1 MAYGFFMAIKPSGA
15 LHKVGLG
22 VRLLGASVLA
32 GGLAAGVCVP
42 LVGVLGL
49 SAKSAAG
56 DFNKLPGDLAAPVL
70 AQASTV
76 YDASG
81 GVIASVYS
89 RDRTV
94 VQLSQIAPIMR
105 DALIDIEDHR
115 FYQHGA
121 IDLEGTLRALTT
133 NAGAGGVSQGGSTL
147 TQQYVKNVFVEEA
160 GDDQAKVLEAQRQT
174 TGRKIKELRYAI
186 KVEQSMSKDQILAA
200 YLNITF
206 FGEQAYG
213 VEAAAERYFSVH
225 ASQLTTP
232 QAALLAGLVQSP
244 SAYDPIDS
252 PGLALQRRNQ
262 VLSAMAGYGTI
273 TRAQAAAYQASGL
286 GLRVSVPQEGCITAH
301 QGEAFFCDYVE
312 HVILQDPEFGP
323 TVSARQ
329 ELWNRGG
336 LQIHT
341 TLDPKSEQSANTSV
355 GQHVYPSDRAAT
367 AITMIQP
374 GTGRVLAMAQSRPYG
389 SGPNQTDLNYNTDRL
404 MGGGSGFPT
413 GSTFK
418 AVTAAAALE
427 QGIPMSYTV
436 NAPYQADYPA
446 MTDCTGAVHSQTPG
460 DQNDSPDLQGNF
472 NMKTA
477 MAMSVNTYFVPLE
490 AKAGLCNVVHM
501 AQKLGLGYQATLDP
515 DHPDQLYPLQQ
526 VQSLT
531 LGVNSYTPMQIAN
544 VYATFAADGL
554 YCKPMVI
561 TSVSDS
567 TGRVLSVPQQ
577 QCGQVMSPTT
587 AESVNTLLASVV
599 ADGGTAS
606 SIGDIGW
613 QDAGKTGT
621 TNNSLQVWFT
631 GYTKQIAASTVVS
644 DTTAPL
650 ASLDGVSLGPTF
662 FPVAYGYSMAGPI
675 WAQAMTGAMSGLPQ
689 ASLDETP
696 FTDPSA
702 SASPSASPANGST
715 TGYAKPGHGPHA
727 ARPARRPRTT
737 A

>member
-1 MAYGFFMAIKPSGA
+1 M
-15 LHKVGLG
+15 G
-22 VRLLGASVLA
+22 VV
-32 GGLAAGVCVP
+32 
-42 LVGVLGL
+42 GL
-49 SAKSAAG
+49 SAKWAAE
-56 DFNKLPGDLAAPVL
+56 DFDRLPDDLVAPVL
-70 AQASTV
+70 AQASRV

-94 VQLSQIAPIMR
+94 VPLGRVAPVMR
-105 DALIDIEDHR
+105 EALVDIEDHR
-115 FYQHGA
+115 FYRHGA
-121 IDLEGTLRALTT
+121 VDLRGALRALTT
-133 NAGAGGVSQGGSTL
+133 NAGAGSVSQGGSTL

-160 GDDQAKVLEAQRQT
+160 GDDQARVLQAQRQT

-186 KVEQSMSKDQILAA
+186 RLEESLSKDQILAD

-225 ASQLTTP
+225 AWQLTAP

-244 SAYDPIDS
+244 SVYDPLDS

-262 VLSAMAGYGTI
+262 VLAAMAGYGTI

-286 GLRVSVPQEGCITAH
+286 GLRASAPREGCITARR
-301 QGEAFFCDYVE
+301 GEAFFCDYVE
-312 HVILQDPEFGP
+312 HLILRDPRFGP
-323 TVSARQ
+323 TVAARQ
-329 ELWNRGG
+329 ALWNRGG
-336 LQIHT
+336 LQIRT
-341 TLDPKSEQSANTSV
+341 TLDPRSEQAADVSV
-355 GQHVYPSDRAAT
+355 GGHAYPGDRAAAAVT
-367 AITMIQP
+367 LVQP
-374 GTGRVLAMAQSRPYG
+374 GTGRILAMAQSRPYG
-389 SGPNQTDLNYNTDRL
+389 NGSGQTDLNYNTDRL

-427 QGIPMSYTV
+427 QGIPMSYTLD
-436 NAPYQADYPA
+436 APYQADYPQ
-446 MTDCTGAVHSQTPG
+446 MTDCTGAVHPQTPG
-460 DQNDSPDLQGNF
+460 DRNDSPDLQGEF

-490 AKAGLCNVVHM
+490 AKAGLCNVVRM
-501 AQKLGLGYQATLDP
+501 AQKLGLGYQAALDP
-515 DHPDQLYPLQQ
+515 GHPDRLYPLQQ

-531 LGVNSYTPMQIAN
+531 LGVNSYTPLQIAG
-544 VYATFAADGL
+544 VYAAFAADGL
-554 YCKPMVI
+554 YCQPMAI
-561 TSVSDS
+561 TSVADS
-567 TGRVLSVPQQ
+567 AGRVLSTPRPQ
-577 QCGQVMSPTT
+577 CSQVMSPTT

-631 GYTKQIAASTVVS
+631 GYTRQIAASTVVS

-650 ASLDGVSLGPTF
+650 GSLDGVTLGPTY

-675 WAQAMTGAMSGLPQ
+675 WAQAMTGAMAGLPREP
-689 ASLDETP
+689 LDQTP
-696 FTDPSA
+696 FTDPDPAQSA
-702 SASPSASPANGST
+702 DPSASPSPSASGST
-715 TGYAKPGHGPHA
+715 TGYARHRAGPGRAPRA
-727 ARPARRPRTT
+727 PRPARPARRPRTT

>member
-1 MAYGFFMAIKPSGA
+1 MVAKPPGG

-32 GGLAAGVCVP
+32 GGLVAAVFMP

-49 SAKSAAG
+49 SAKSAAE
-56 DFNKLPGDLAAPVL
+56 DFNKLPDELSAPVL

-81 GVIASVYS
+81 GVIASAYS

-94 VQLSQIAPIMR
+94 VPLDQIAPIMR
-105 DALIDIEDHR
+105 NAIIDIEDHR

-121 IDLEGTLRALTT
+121 IDLQGTLRALTT
-133 NAGAGGVSQGGSTL
+133 NAGSGGVSQGGSTL

-186 KVEQSMSKDQILAA
+186 KLEENLSKDQILAD

-225 ASQLTTP
+225 AAQLTIP

-262 VLSAMAGYGTI
+262 VLAAMAAYGTI
-273 TRAQAAAYQASGL
+273 TRAQAATYQATNL
-286 GLRVSVPQEGCITAH
+286 GLKASAPLEGCITAS
-301 QGEAFFCDYVE
+301 QGAAFFCDYVE
-312 HVILQDPEFGP
+312 HEILQDPEFGA

-329 ELWNRGG
+329 QLWNRGG

-341 TLDPKSEQSANTSV
+341 TLDSRSQQAANTSV
-355 GQHVYPSDRAAT
+355 TQHADPGDRPAT
-367 AITMIQP
+367 AITMVQP

-389 SGPNQTDLNYNTDRL
+389 SGTDQTDLNYNTDRL

-427 QGIPMSYTV
+427 QGIPMSYSV
-436 NAPYQADYPA
+436 NAPYQADYPQ
-446 MTDCTGAVHSQTPG
+446 MTDCTGAVHPQTPG
-460 DQNDSPDLQGNF
+460 DQNDSPDLQGKF

-501 AQKLGLGYQATLDP
+501 AQRLGLGNQATLDP
-515 DHPDQLYPLQQ
+515 DHPDQLLPLQQ

-531 LGVNSYTPMQIAN
+531 LGVNSYTPMQIAA
-544 VYATFAADGL
+544 VYAAFAADGV
-554 YCKPMVI
+554 YCKPMAI
-561 TSVSDS
+561 TSVSDN
-567 TGRVLSVPQQ
+567 TGRVLSVPRP
-577 QCGQVMSPTT
+577 QCGQAMSPTT
-587 AESVNTLLASVV
+587 AKSVNTLLASVV

-606 SIGDIGW
+606 SIGNIGW

-650 ASLDGVSLGPTF
+650 ASLDGSKLGPNY
-662 FPVAYGYSMAGPI
+662 FPIAYGYSMAGPI
-675 WAQAMTGAMSGLPQ
+675 WAQAMTGAMAGQPQ
-689 ASLDETP
+689 EPLDQTP

-702 SASPSASPANGST
+702 SPSPSPSPASGST
-715 TGYAKPGHGPHA
+715 TSYKRHGGRPGRGP
-727 ARPARRPRTT
+727 RWRRPHPT

>member
-1 MAYGFFMAIKPSGA
+1 MASIPPGA
-15 LHKVGLG
+15 LRKAGLG

-32 GGLAAGVCVP
+32 GGLAAGVCMP

-49 SAKSAAG
+49 SAKSAAE
-56 DFNKLPGDLAAPVL
+56 DFNKLPDDLAAPVL

-89 RDRTV
+89 RDRTIV
-94 VQLSQIAPIMR
+94 PLGQIAPVMR

-121 IDLEGTLRALTT
+121 VDLEGTLRALTT
-133 NAGAGGVSQGGSTL
+133 NAGSGGVSQGGSTL

-186 KVEQSMSKDQILAA
+186 KVEENLSKDQILAD

-225 ASQLTTP
+225 ASQLTAP

-244 SAYDPIDS
+244 SAYDPIGS
-252 PGLALQRRNQ
+252 PGLALLRRNQ
-262 VLSAMAGYGTI
+262 VLTAMAGYGTI
-273 TRAQAAAYQASGL
+273 TRAQAVAYEASGL
-286 GLRVSVPQEGCITAH
+286 GLRASAPQEGCITAH

-312 HVILQDPEFGP
+312 HLVLQNPALGP
-323 TVSARQ
+323 TQAARQ
-329 ELWNRGG
+329 QLWDRGG

-341 TLDPKSEQSANTSV
+341 TLDPKSEQAANASV
-355 GQHVYPSDRAAT
+355 SQHAYPGDRAAT
-367 AITMIQP
+367 AITMVQP
-374 GTGRVLAMAQSRPYG
+374 GTGRILAMAQSRPYG
-389 SGPNQTDLNYNTDRL
+389 NGTNQTDLNYNTDRL
-404 MGGGSGFPT
+404 NGGGSGFPT

-436 NAPYQADYPA
+436 NAPYQADYPP
-446 MTDCTGAVHSQTPG
+446 MTDCTGAVHPQTPG
-460 DQNDSPDLQGNF
+460 DQNDSPDLQGQF

-515 DHPDQLYPLQQ
+515 EHPDQLYPLQQ

-531 LGVNSYTPMQIAN
+531 LGVNSYTPMQIAA
-544 VYATFAADGL
+544 VYAAFAADGR
-554 YCKPMVI
+554 YCAPMAI

-567 TGRVLSVPQQ
+567 TGRVLSVPAP
-577 QCGQVMSPTT
+577 QCSQAMSPKT

-621 TNNSLQVWFT
+621 TNDSLQVWFT

-650 ASLDGVSLGPTF
+650 GSLDGVKLGPSY
-662 FPVAYGYSMAGPI
+662 FPIAYGYSMAGPI
-675 WAQAMTGAMSGLPQ
+675 WAQAMTGAMAGQPQ
-689 ASLDETP
+689 ATLDETP
-696 FTDPSA
+696 FTDPDPS
-702 SASPSASPANGST
+702 SSPSPSASPASGST
-715 TGYAKPGHGPHA
+715 TGYARPGGRHPGGPHRGA
-727 ARPARRPRTT
+727 PARRPRATV
-737 A
+737 